1 MIIFSAQHFYQL
13 GHLFIFCLQ
22 ARSLKLHRLPNI
34 SRNFYKSYLFNLYIF
49 SLFSQHFPFSKQ

>member
-34 SRNFYKSYLFNLYIF
+34 HRNFYKLRIILWYISTF
-49 SLFSQHFPFSKQ
+49 L